1 MSISD
6 QIEKYINAIEQRN
19 LREISEIFFKSSE
32 LTIVFPNG
40 SEVIGYDN
48 IVEMHRSW
56 FSEKNWIWNGR
67 HIRTMT
73 FEDTAITVIK
83 YEYISEPT
91 GQTIGENEFLLS
103 LTWKCVGG
111 DWFVIFDQNTPLR
124 G

>member
-1 MSISD
+1 MPISD

-67 HIRTMT
+67 HVRTMT
-73 FEDTAITVIK
+73 F
-83 YEYISEPT
+83 
-91 GQTIGENEFLLS
+91 
-103 LTWKCVGG
+103 
-111 DWFVIFDQNTPLR
+111 
-124 G
+124 